1 MLSVCVGGGGEGGG
15 SLCVCLC
22 VHVCMLVCLVR
33 ERGGVSVRYRLGQ
46 KLVKGRVDN

>member
-1 MLSVCVGGGGEGGG
+1 MLSVWGGGREGE
-15 SLCVCLC
+15 
-22 VHVCMLVCLVR
+22 LVCVFVCTCVYACLFS